1 MYDLTEFDDQLTI
14 FRQYCAYITNTP
26 STNTFLDFSN
36 NHEIQNNV
44 KRKNFFTDTT
54 AKRLYIDLRDSL
66 EATGKKDPLK
76 CSDESIKVEISI
88 RDATPFDLDITI
100 SEFVYEQG
108 SDGNMVSL
116 FETGQ

>member
-1 MYDLTEFDDQLTI
+1 M
-14 FRQYCAYITNTP
+14 
-26 STNTFLDFSN
+26 
-36 NHEIQNNV
+36 

>member
-1 MYDLTEFDDQLTI
+1 M
-14 FRQYCAYITNTP
+14 
-26 STNTFLDFSN
+26 
-36 NHEIQNNV
+36 

-76 CSDESIKVEISI
+76 RSDESIKVEISL
-88 RDATPFDLDITI
+88 RDATPFDLDITMTGQSF

-116 FETGQ
+116 FEAG